1 MHCFRRNSIVS
12 IGRTLTIAAFAAM
25 TLAPAQ
31 PAQAQTYTVLHS
43 FSGAPDG
50 AFPSSPLTSDGAGN
64 YYGTTQSGGAY
75 DKGTIFKVDTS
86 GRVTVAYSFTGGT
99 DGAAPAG
106 RLIFHCC
113 NGAFYGV
120 TTSGGDSTCQC
131 GTIYQFDPGVNLP
144 IWHVFT
150 GRDNGYSP
158 SGMVSIN
165 TNFWGVA
172 SGGKG
177 TACNG
182 GPCGVVFKFSG
193 DYSVKHRFTG
203 GTDGG
208 FPGELSRDEAGDVEG
223 NMYSATT
230 YPSNGGLFKIDKL
243 GRFTSLFTFPGGA
256 GGSLPGTPLLIDAN
270 DNIRGET
277 AQGGDTSCASAGCG
291 VVYEVDAAGNET
303 VLHTFHTFR
312 GGVAPEGGLLD
323 DDGALYGTTNHG
335 GYLNCAPGCGVLFEI
350 SNTGQYS
357 VLHFFRR
364 TDGALPDQ
372 KLTLDTNGAIYGV
385 TSRGGTGT
393 AGECNTD
400 GCGVVFKYTPAV
412 ANETEVNP

>member
-1 MHCFRRNSIVS
+1 MTRISAQRTSRLKTAIVA
-12 IGRTLTIAAFAAM
+12 AAFSIW
-25 TLAPAQ
+25 LAPLFPVAQ
-31 PAQAQTYTVLHS
+31 LAQAQTYTVLHS
-43 FSGAPDG
+43 FTGGPTDG

-75 DKGTIFKVDTS
+75 DKGTIFKVTTS
-86 GRVTVAYSFTGGT
+86 GKVTVAYSFTGGA

-106 RLIFHCC
+106 RLLFHCC

-120 TTSGGDSTCQC
+120 TTAGGDATCQC

-144 IWHVFT
+144 ILHTLT
-150 GRDNGYSP
+150 GRANGYAP

-182 GPCGVVFKFSG
+182 GPCGVVFKCCN
-193 DYSVKHRFTG
+193 YSVKYRFTG

-208 FPGELSRDEAGDVEG
+208 LPGELTRDQAGDVEG

-230 YPSNGGLFKIDKL
+230 YPSNGGLFRIDKT
-243 GRFTSLFTFPGGA
+243 GKFTSLFTFPGGA
-256 GGSLPGTPLLIDAN
+256 GGSLPGTPLLIDASG
-270 DNIRGET
+270 NIRGET
-277 AQGGDTSCASAGCG
+277 AQGGDASCASSGCG

-303 VLHTFHTFR
+303 VLHTFQTFR
-312 GGVAPEGGLLD
+312 GGVAPTGGLLD
-323 DDGALYGTTNHG
+323 VNGAFYGTTHEG
-335 GYLNCAPGCGVLFEI
+335 GYLNCSVGCGVLFKI

-372 KLTLDTNGAIYGV
+372 KMTLSSSGSLYGV
-385 TSRGGTGT
+385 TSRGGSGTTGQCS
-393 AGECNTD
+393 AGPVN
-400 GCGVVFKYTPAV
+400 GCGVVFKYTP
-412 ANETEVNP
+412 